1 MISRRSVLLS
11 AAALALAGRNALGA
25 DIGLMGTPELF
36 RSVDALQCIPEGSG
50 PVVYIMITASCSK
63 AQSMWEASRA
73 TASRLQY
80 RWIPFGFEVADDVE
94 KAAKA
99 FADGTPAGIERM
111 LLGQIDADPAPA
123 EQFMSV
129 VRLQDMLFDQRI
141 AKLLWDST
149 GLTPAVPTSVFSV
162 PGDGNRVV
170 RGALEPQHFERLAA
184 TAS

>member
-11 AAALALAGRNALGA
+11 GAALALSGRAAVGA
-25 DIGLMGTPELF
+25 DIGLMGTPELL
-36 RSVDALQCIPEGSG
+36 RSVDALQCIVEGSG
-50 PVVYIMITASCSK
+50 PAVYIMITASCSK
-63 AQSMWEASRA
+63 AQSMWEASRT
-73 TASRLQY
+73 TAARLQY

-99 FADGTPAGIERM
+99 FADGTPAGVERM
-111 LLGQIDADPAPA
+111 LMGKSAQDPTPAD
-123 EQFMSV
+123 EFMSV

-149 GLTPAVPTSVFSV
+149 GLTPAVPTSIFSV

-170 RGALEPQHFERLAA
+170 RGALEPQHFERVAA
-184 TAS
+184 AAA